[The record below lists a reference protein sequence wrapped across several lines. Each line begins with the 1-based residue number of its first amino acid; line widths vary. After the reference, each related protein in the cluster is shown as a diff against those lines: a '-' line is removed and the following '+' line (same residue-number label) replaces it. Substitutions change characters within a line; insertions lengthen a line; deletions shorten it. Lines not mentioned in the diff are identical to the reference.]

1 MSLFNVFNLSG
12 SALTAQDIRLGA
24 IAQNIANSESVSS
37 TPEDTYRARTPIFR
51 AVYDE
56 YATSGND
63 VAVKV
68 IGIAE
73 DTSPPQ
79 KQYDPGNPMAD
90 DDGFI
95 YLPNINRVEE
105 MSNMMAASRSFQ
117 VNVEMMNTSKELL
130 LRTLTL
136 GQ

>member
-1 MSLFNVFNLSG
+1 MSLFDVFNLSG
-12 SALTAQDIRLGA
+12 SALTAQDIRLGT
-24 IAQNIANSESVSS
+24 IAKNIANSESISS
-37 TPEDTYRARTPIFR
+37 TPEGTYRAQSPIFK

-56 YATSGND
+56 YATGNEI
-63 VAVKV
+63 AVKV
-68 IGIAE
+68 VGIAE

-79 KQYDPGNPMAD
+79 KQYDPGNPLAD
-90 DDGFI
+90 DNGFI

-105 MSNMMAASRSFQ
+105 MSNMMSASRSFQ